1 VSTQSSEPAAAGF
14 PLPTTD
20 VDSFAEDVLRAAGPV
35 LVDFWAPWCPP
46 CRISTPIL
54 AELAEEFVGQLQVV
68 GLNTDQNPQIAQIY
82 QIASIPSFA
91 LFIDGELRNLWVGAR
106 SKASLRAD
114 ISAAVTGL

>member
-1 VSTQSSEPAAAGF
+1 MSADNIEF

-20 VDSFAEDVLRAAGPV
+20 TESFASDVLQAELPV

-54 AELAEEFVGQLQVV
+54 AELSEEFRNRLRIIAV
-68 GLNTDQNPQIAQIY
+68 NTDENPQIAQIY
-82 QIASIPSFA
+82 QVQALPTFA
-91 LFIDGELRNLWVGAR
+91 LFADGKLTKTYVGAR

-114 ISAAVTGL
+114 ISAAVESFLE